1 MIPANSTSNAPMQKN
16 KIRIAIVEDNR
27 FMSQCLGMWLEHQLD
42 CTILG
47 CAEDGEAGFELCQQ
61 LRPDL
66 ALIDIQIPK
75 LDGLSLVEKLLK
87 ELPDIRLIVM
97 SGLMDPYTIW
107 RVWQSGVHGYIVK
120 TDNVESLVK
129 TIETV
134 MNNGHY
140 FSPVFQE
147 VKNKWLSKPEAF
159 QKILS
164 DREQEVLRHLVAG
177 WDDER
182 IGEKLGISATTVG
195 VHRKN
200 TRKKLELHNDRE
212 LLAYALL
219 WGLDGT
225 GVPKTKIL
233 S

>member
-1 MIPANSTSNAPMQKN
+1 MLKN

-27 FMSQCLGMWLEHQLD
+27 FMSQCLGMWLEHQVY

-47 CAEDGEAGFELCQQ
+47 CAEDGEAGFELCQKE
-61 LRPDL
+61 RPDL

-75 LDGLSLVEKLLK
+75 LDGLSLVEKLIK
-87 ELPDIRLIVM
+87 ELPDMRLIVM

-107 RVWQSGVHGYIVK
+107 RVSQSGVHGYIVK
-120 TDNVESLVK
+120 TENVGSLVE

-134 MNNGHY
+134 MNGGLF
-140 FSPVFQE
+140 FSPIFQE

-177 WDDER
+177 WDDEQ
-182 IGEKLGISATTVG
+182 IGEKLEISSSTVA

-212 LLAYALL
+212 LLAYALR
-219 WGLDGT
+219 WGLE
-225 GVPKTKIL
+225 GV
-233 S
+233 

>member
-1 MIPANSTSNAPMQKN
+1 MLKN
-16 KIRIAIVEDNR
+16 KIQIAIVEDNR
-27 FMSQCLGMWLEHQLD
+27 FMSQCLGMWLEHQVD
-42 CTILG
+42 CKIVG
-47 CAEDGEAGFELCQQ
+47 CAEDGEAGFELCKNE
-61 LRPDL
+61 RPDL

-75 LDGLSLVEKLLK
+75 LDGLSLVEKLIL
-87 ELPDIRLIVM
+87 ELPDMRLIVM

-120 TDNVESLVK
+120 TENVDSLVN

-134 MNNGHY
+134 MNGGLF

-182 IGEKLGISATTVG
+182 IGAKLGISATTVA

-212 LLAYALL
+212 LLAYALR
-219 WGLDGT
+219 WGMDGA
-225 GVPKTKIL
+225 GVKV
-233 S
+233 